1 MKYRKFGKL
10 DWKVSALGFG
20 AMRLPI
26 LNNKDSGSIN
36 EPEAIRMIRYAI
48 DHGVNYIDS
57 AYGYHHG
64 NSEVVIGKALKND
77 YREKV
82 RVATK
87 LPCFAVRSYE
97 DFDRILNE
105 QLTRLQTEKVDFYLL
120 HGLDR
125 FTWPKVRDLGIIKW
139 AEDAMAGGRI
149 GYLGFSFHDN
159 INVFRKIVDAYDN
172 WTLCQ
177 IQYNFMDEEIQAGTC
192 GLEYAHQK
200 GLAVVAMEPI
210 KAGRLA
216 RTPPAVRKLWDEAP
230 VQRTP
235 QEWALRWVWN
245 HPEVTLALSGM
256 SKMEQVVENIAVAA
270 YSKPHN
276 LTAVDLTLIDRVR
289 DTYIALSAISC
300 SGCRECMPCSYGVNI
315 PRIFD
320 LYNEAFMYNS
330 AAESRSMYRDPMMT
344 REEERGDKCTKCDQC
359 LEVCPRK
366 LNIPEELGKAHAFLM
381 DKPY

>member
-20 AMRLPI
+20 AMRLPL
-26 LNNKDSGSIN
+26 LNSKDYGSIN

-77 YREKV
+77 YGKEV

-87 LPCFAVRSYE
+87 LPCFEVRSYE

-105 QLTRLQTEKVDFYLL
+105 QLTRLQTQKVDFYLL
-120 HGLDR
+120 HGLDT
-125 FTWPKVRDLGIIKW
+125 FAWPKVRDLGVLKW
-139 AEDAMAGGRI
+139 AEDAMANGRI

-192 GLEYAHQK
+192 GLEYAHKK

-210 KAGRLA
+210 RAGRLA
-216 RTPPAVRKLWDEAP
+216 RTPAAIRKLWDEAP

-270 YSKPHN
+270 NSQPHN
-276 LTAVDLTLIDRVR
+276 LADADLTLIGRVR
-289 DTYIALSAISC
+289 DTYVALNAISC
-300 SGCRECMPCSYGVNI
+300 SGCRDCMPCSYGVNI

-320 LYNEAFMYNS
+320 LYNEALMYNS
-330 AAESRSMYRDPMMT
+330 AAESRKIYQDPLT
-344 REEERGDKCTKCDQC
+344 TKTEEWGDNCTKCNQC

-366 LNIPEELGKAHAFLM
+366 LNIPEELEKAHTFLT
-381 DKPY
+381 DKA